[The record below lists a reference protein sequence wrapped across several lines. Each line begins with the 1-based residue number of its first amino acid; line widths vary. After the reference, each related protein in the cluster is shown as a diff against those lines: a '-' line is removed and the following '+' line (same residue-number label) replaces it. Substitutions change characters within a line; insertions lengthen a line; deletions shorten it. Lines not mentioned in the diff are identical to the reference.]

1 MKKLLLHT
9 CCAPCMLPSLEVLLG
24 NVSWERVLREH
35 PDYEVTVWPYNPNIT
50 DEQEYQR
57 RKNAIISVLNEGYPG
72 VHLLEDHSEKD
83 REHWLQYASLLKD
96 EPERGKRCTFCY
108 GYRLY
113 RAFARAQEL
122 GFDAVATTLTL
133 SPLKNTPVIN
143 RIGIILEQRTRIHY
157 LVSDFKK
164 NEGMKRSKQLCQQY
178 RIYRQSYCGCEFSRR
193 SRA

>member
-9 CCAPCMLPSLEVLLG
+9 CCAPCMLPALEVLLG
-24 NVSWERVLREH
+24 NTSWERVLEE
-35 PDYEVTVWPYNPNIT
+35 PPEYEITVWPYNPNIT
-50 DEQEYQR
+50 DDEEYQR
-57 RKNAIISVLNEGYPG
+57 RKNAIVNVLKEAYPTIS
-72 VHLLEDHSEKD
+72 LLEDHSEQD
-83 REHWLQYASLLKD
+83 RNHWFQYASLLKD

-113 RAFARAQEL
+113 RTFRKAQEL

-143 RIGIILEQRTRIHY
+143 QIGRILEKRTKIHY

-164 NEGMKRSKQLCQQY
+164 NNGMKRSKELCEKY
-178 RIYRQSYCGCEFSRR
+178 SVYRQNFCGCVFSLR